1 MALSTF
7 TRTVVIVEDDEE
19 IRDILRLVFECD
31 GYQVV
36 GELTDGADALTMLLK
51 LSTDG
56 QPDFAVIDCRMPTQY
71 VRLIARSLR
80 SIRPQVRIVA
90 FSPALQETP
99 EWADSYLNQNQIA
112 EASPLFSALL
122 SVTVRA

>member
-1 MALSTF
+1 MALSTI
-7 TRTVVIVEDDEE
+7 TRTVVVVGDDEE

-36 GELTDGADALTMLLK
+36 GELNGGADALPTLLK

-71 VRLIARSLR
+71 VRRIAWSLR
-80 SIRPQVRIVA
+80 SIKPQARIVA

-99 EWADSYLNQNQIA
+99 EWADSYLNQDQIA
-112 EASPLFSALL
+112 EASPLFRALL
-122 SVTVRA
+122 SVTMPA